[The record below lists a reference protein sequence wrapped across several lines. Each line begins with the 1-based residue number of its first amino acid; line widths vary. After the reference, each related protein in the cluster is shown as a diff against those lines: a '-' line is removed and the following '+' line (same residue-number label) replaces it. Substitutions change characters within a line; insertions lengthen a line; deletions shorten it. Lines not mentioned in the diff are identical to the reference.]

1 MKRYI
6 TTPVLAGTTVTSE
19 TNRLYNKIFNMFIKP
34 TAELNDDG
42 TYTFWTDYSD
52 GPHGFDPYEA
62 KRIIKYA
69 LSGSE
74 VDRPSDKD
82 IMDEVLDNAVWK
94 IEDDE
99 EDY

>member
-1 MKRYI
+1 MKHYVAK
-6 TTPVLAGTTVTSE
+6 PVMASSNTRE
-19 TNRLYNKIFNMFIKP
+19 ADQLYRRIFNTFIKP
-34 TAELNDDG
+34 TAELDEDGNYVFYNDYG
-42 TYTFWTDYSD
+42 RRV
-52 GPHGFDPYEA
+52 FDPAEA

-69 LSGSE
+69 LSGSK

-94 IEDDE
+94 IEDDG